1 MKDEDKAKEQLIDEL
16 VALRQRIIEL
26 QASETGRKRTG
37 EALRDTNELL
47 EKIFSTTHLL
57 IAYMDTDFNF
67 IRVNRAYAEADDR
80 ESEFFVGRNHFD
92 LYPNEENEAI
102 FRRVVETGE
111 PYSTYAKPFEY
122 AEHPERGVTHWD
134 WTLHPVKAASGEV
147 EGLVLCL
154 VNVTERIK
162 AEEELRK
169 HRDHLEELVAVR
181 TAELAAAN
189 EQLQREITERKRAEE
204 TAAGVIEG
212 MRESVAIIDLDG
224 RLCRVNSEFER
235 GSGWKRE
242 EAVGK
247 TTAELGIISKE
258 EFQEIEKEAIPK
270 LMKKGFVRNLEV
282 TVIHRDG
289 TRFPALLSWT
299 LMKDAEGKP
308 TGIIAVARDITER
321 KRVEEALRESEEK
334 YRDLVE
340 NINDVIYAVDKNGVV
355 TYVSPV
361 IESFIGYSPQ
371 EVIGRSF
378 AEFIYQE
385 DLQRIRKSFRRVLSG
400 QIEENEYRVLTKS
413 GETRWMRTSSQPIFI
428 GDRVI
433 GVQGVLADITER
445 KRAEEAL
452 RQYTVELEARNEELD
467 AFVHTVA
474 HDLKGP
480 LVPLV
485 CYAEML
491 EKDYAS
497 LPGQK
502 LREYSRV
509 IAQHGFKMGSII
521 DELLL
526 LAEVRKMEEVTIEPL
541 DMASIVVEAQGRVA
555 YLIEEHQAEII
566 SADTWPV
573 ALGYGPWV
581 VEVWVNYLSNA
592 IKYGGWPPRVE
603 LGATGQA
610 DGMVRFWVRDNGPG
624 LTPEE
629 QARLFT
635 PFTQLAQ
642 VRAKGHGLGLSIV
655 RRIVEKSGGQVGVES
670 EVGRGSVFTFTLPGL
685 YPQLFGDDE

>member
-1 MKDEDKAKEQLIDEL
+1 MKDEDKTKEQLIDEL
-16 VALRQRIIEL
+16 IELRQHVAGLE
-26 QASETGRKRTG
+26 ASETERKRAE

-67 IRVNRAYAEADDR
+67 IRVNRAYAAADGR
-80 ESEFFVGRNHFD
+80 EPEFFAGKNHFD
-92 LYPNEENEAI
+92 LYPHEENEAI

-111 PYSTYAKPFEY
+111 PYTAYAKPFEY

-134 WTLHPVKAASGEV
+134 WTLHPVKDASGKV

-169 HRDHLEELVAVR
+169 HRDHLEELVAKR
-181 TAELAAAN
+181 TTALALAN
-189 EQLQREITERKRAEE
+189 EQLQREIAERKRAEE
-204 TAAGVIEG
+204 TAEGVIEG
-212 MRESVAIIDLDG
+212 MRESVAILDLDG
-224 RLCRVNSEFER
+224 RIRRVNSEFER

-247 TTAELGIISKE
+247 TTAELGIISQE
-258 EFQEIEKEAIPK
+258 EFQKIEREAIPK
-270 LMKKGFVRNLEV
+270 LMKKGFARNVEV
-282 TVIHRDG
+282 TVMPREG
-289 TRFPALLSWT
+289 TGFPALLSWT

-308 TGIIAVARDITER
+308 TSIIAVARDITER

-340 NINDVIYAVDKNGVV
+340 NISDVIYAVDKNGVL

-361 IESFIGYSPQ
+361 IESFIGYSPS

-378 AEFIYQE
+378 IEFIHQE
-385 DLQRIRKSFRRVLSG
+385 DLHRIRKGFQRILSG
-400 QIEENEYRVLTKS
+400 RIEANEYRVWTKS
-413 GETRWMRTSSQPIFI
+413 GEIRWMRTSSRPIFV

-467 AFVHTVA
+467 AFAHTVA

-485 CYAEML
+485 CYAEVL
-491 EKDYAS
+491 EEDYAS

-502 LREYSRV
+502 LQQYSRV
-509 IAQHGFKMGSII
+509 IAQHGYKMGRIV

-526 LAEVRKMEEVTIEPL
+526 LAEVRKVEEVTIEPL
-541 DMASIVVEAQGRVA
+541 DMARIVAEAQGHVA
-555 YLIEEHQAEII
+555 YLIEAHQAEII
-566 SADTWPV
+566 SPDTWPV

-581 VEVWVNYLSNA
+581 GEVWVNYISNA
-592 IKYGGWPPRVE
+592 IKYGGQPPRVE
-603 LGATGQA
+603 LGATEQS
-610 DGMVRFWVRDNGPG
+610 DGMIRFWVRDNGPG
-624 LTPEE
+624 LTPEK
-629 QARLFT
+629 QARLFI

-642 VRAKGHGLGLSIV
+642 VRARGHGLGLSIV
-655 RRIVEKSGGQVGVES
+655 RRIVEKFGGQVGVES
-670 EVGRGSVFTFTLPGL
+670 EMDRGSVFTFTLPAMAS
-685 YPQLFGDDE
+685 

>member
-26 QASETGRKRTG
+26 QASETERKWTG
-37 EALRDTNELL
+37 EALRGTNELL
-47 EKIFSTTHLL
+47 EKIFSTTYLL

-80 ESEFFVGRNHFD
+80 ESEFFVGKNHFD

-134 WTLHPVKAASGEV
+134 WTLHPVKDASGKA

-154 VNVTERIK
+154 VNVTKRVE
-162 AEEELRK
+162 AEEELRE
-169 HRDHLEELVAVR
+169 HRDRLEELVAGR

-204 TAAGVIEG
+204 TAAEVIEG
-212 MRESVAIIDLDG
+212 MRESVAIFDLDG
-224 RLCRVNSEFER
+224 RVCRVNSEFER

-242 EAVGK
+242 EAIGK

-258 EFQEIEKEAIPK
+258 EFQKIEREAIPK
-270 LMKKGFVRNLEV
+270 LMKKGFARNVEV

-321 KRVEEALRESEEK
+321 KR
-334 YRDLVE
+334 
-340 NINDVIYAVDKNGVV
+340 
-355 TYVSPV
+355 
-361 IESFIGYSPQ
+361 
-371 EVIGRSF
+371 
-378 AEFIYQE
+378 
-385 DLQRIRKSFRRVLSG
+385 
-400 QIEENEYRVLTKS
+400 
-413 GETRWMRTSSQPIFI
+413 
-428 GDRVI
+428 
-433 GVQGVLADITER
+433 
-445 KRAEEAL
+445 AEEAL

-474 HDLKGP
+474 HNLKGP

-491 EKDYAS
+491 DKDYAS

-541 DMASIVVEAQGRVA
+541 DMASIVVEAQRRVA

-610 DGMVRFWVRDNGPG
+610 DGMVRFWVRDNGSG